1 MLFLFLF
8 FSLRKIQKIELT
20 WNNAIEPS
28 DGLTENESSTTLED
42 FLVISS
48 SEPYYYLQKR
58 GFSVS
63 GAHSLLAARTLIA
76 FEQNVEIKST
86 ADQIAEQL
94 KNDYR
99 NF

>member
-1 MLFLFLF
+1 M
-8 FSLRKIQKIELT
+8 
-20 WNNAIEPS
+20 EPS

-48 SEPYYYLQKR
+48 SER

-63 GAHSLLAARTLIA
+63 GAHSSLAARTLIA
-76 FEQNVEIKST
+76 FEQTVEIKST

>member
-1 MLFLFLF
+1 M
-8 FSLRKIQKIELT
+8 
-20 WNNAIEPS
+20 EPS

-48 SEPYYYLQKR
+48 SEPQYYLQR

-63 GAHSLLAARTLIA
+63 GAHSSLAARTLIA
-76 FEQNVEIKST
+76 FEQTVEIKST